1 MAQDITNVSVTKD
14 AYECTITVDCAVFG
28 FQDGV
33 LKLLLVQKLA
43 EPFKGYWLLP
53 GGIMKEGQ
61 TGEEAIDNVLLS
73 LTGLKNVHQEQVHC
87 YTEVHRHPLKRVITI
102 CYYGLINPE
111 NHPII
116 KQKHVK
122 GVEWFRL
129 DELPEIGFD
138 HSGLIKDA
146 LALLK
151 SNVEER
157 LILGELLPVKFTL
170 TELQEL
176 YEALLDEKLDR
187 RNFRKK
193 VLQMDLLVNTKEKK
207 VGVKGGR
214 PDLYTFKNK

>member
-1 MAQDITNVSVTKD
+1 MSPDITNVSVTKD

-28 FQDGV
+28 FQEGV
-33 LKLLLVQKLA
+33 LKLLLVQKPQ

-61 TGEEAIDNVLLS
+61 TAEEAIDHVLLT

-116 KQKHVK
+116 KQKHMN
-122 GVEWFRL
+122 GVEWYRL
-129 DELPEIGFD
+129 DELPELGFD
-138 HSGLIKDA
+138 HRRLVDDA
-146 LALLK
+146 LRRLK

-157 LILGELLPVKFTL
+157 LILGELLPAKFTL
-170 TELQEL
+170 KELQEL
-176 YEALLDEKLDR
+176 YESLLDEKLDR

-193 VLQMDLLVNTKEKK
+193 ILQKDLLINIGEKK
-207 VGVKGGR
+207 VGAKGGR
-214 PDLYTFKNK
+214 PDLYRLK